1 MWERISSNLPF
12 VAATSSLVLALGAH
26 SCKRS
31 ASPPNIAA
39 PPGAPLASGPA
50 PVPPPPP
57 ILPPAARIEDEKNTI
72 QIFRST
78 AAAAVFV
85 TQKQVVVD
93 WWAGRAMEVPAGAGS
108 GFVWDKQGHIVTNF
122 HVADGARSLVV
133 KLQDQREFPAQLIG
147 VEPRKDIAVLKI
159 SAPANVLT
167 PVQLPAKGADVEVGQ
182 KVIAIGNPFGLDHT
196 VTTGIVSALGREVP
210 GAGGV
215 AIRDMIQ
222 TDAAINPGNS
232 GGPLLDSAGRLI
244 GMNTAIFS
252 RSGAWAGVG
261 FAVPIST
268 INRIVPQIIAT
279 GKAEQVG
286 LGIRIDT
293 QRRLEKRARI
303 PGVAVISVE
312 PNTPAAKAG
321 LQGMIQSPAGIQ
333 LGDVIIGIDTDDVKE
348 FDDLYAA
355 LDKHKAGD
363 KVNVK
368 VRRGD
373 KTLTLSIELIRV
385 Q

>member
-1 MWERISSNLPF
+1 VER
-12 VAATSSLVLALGAH
+12 
-26 SCKRS
+26 
-31 ASPPNIAA
+31 
-39 PPGAPLASGPA
+39 
-50 PVPPPPP
+50 
-57 ILPPAARIEDEKNTI
+57 
-72 QIFRST
+72 
-78 AAAAVFV
+78 
-85 TQKQVVVD
+85 
-93 WWAGRAMEVPAGAGS
+93 M
-108 GFVWDKQGHIVTNF
+108 
-122 HVADGARSLVV
+122 
-133 KLQDQREFPAQLIG
+133 
-147 VEPRKDIAVLKI
+147 KDIAVLKI
-159 SAPANVLT
+159 NAPATALT
-167 PVQLPAKGADVEVGQ
+167 PVQLPGRGSDVEVGQ

-196 VTTGIVSALGREVP
+196 VTTGIVSAVGREVP

-261 FAVPIST
+261 FAVPVNT

-286 LGIRIDT
+286 LGIRIDA
-293 QRRLEKRARI
+293 QRRLERRARI
-303 PGVAVISVE
+303 SGVAVISVE

-333 LGDVIIGIDTDDVKE
+333 LGDVIVGIDADEVKE

-355 LDKHKAGD
+355 LDRHKAGD

-373 KTLTLSIELIRV
+373 KTITLPIELIRV